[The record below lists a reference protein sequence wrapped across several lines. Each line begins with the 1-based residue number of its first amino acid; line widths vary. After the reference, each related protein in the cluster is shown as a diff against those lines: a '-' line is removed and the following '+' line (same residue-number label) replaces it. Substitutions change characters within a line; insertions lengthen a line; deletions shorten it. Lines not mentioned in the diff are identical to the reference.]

1 MENGNLGKQ
10 YEEVI
15 TGEVIERF
23 SKCDYCGTQML
34 IGATDNAE
42 TVCPKCGAKRHE
54 VIEKRLLKKKVEI
67 KKEEPPKQP
76 EPKQEKGGF
85 AWNGLG
91 KILLFIIVVI
101 LIGSVVYVVSS
112 MM

>member
-1 MENGNLGKQ
+1 MENKQ
-10 YEEVI
+10 YEEMV

-23 SKCDYCGTQML
+23 SKCDYCGTKEK
-34 IGATDNAE
+34 IGPTDNAE
-42 TVCPKCGAKRHE
+42 TCCPTCGAKRHE
-54 VIEKRLLKKKVEI
+54 VIEKSLQKKRVEI

-76 EPKQEKGGF
+76 EPLKGGC

-101 LIGSVVYVVSS
+101 LIGSVVYVISA
-112 MM
+112 MT

>member
-10 YEEVI
+10 FEEVV

-23 SKCDYCGTQML
+23 SKCDYCGTMQR
-34 IGATDNAE
+34 IGATEDAE
-42 TVCPKCGAKRHE
+42 TCCPTCGAKRHE
-54 VIEKRLLKKKVEI
+54 VLEKRLLKKQVEI

-76 EPKQEKGGF
+76 EPVKGGF

-101 LIGSVVYVVSS
+101 LIGSVVYVISA
-112 MM
+112 MK